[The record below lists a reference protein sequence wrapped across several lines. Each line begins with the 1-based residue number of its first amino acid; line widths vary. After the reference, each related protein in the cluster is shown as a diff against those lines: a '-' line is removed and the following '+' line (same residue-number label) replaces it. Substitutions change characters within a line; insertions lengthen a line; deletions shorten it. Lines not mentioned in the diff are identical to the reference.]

1 MTSELA
7 PGYEVLTVIIAGS
20 TLGNSLIPR
29 KVSPTTPKRRIIIAK
44 TVASTGRFML
54 TDDRLITNWL
64 TKF

>member
-1 MTSELA
+1 M
-7 PGYEVLTVIIAGS
+7 IAGS

-29 KVSPTTPKRRIIIAK
+29 KVSPTTPKRRIMIAK

-64 TKF
+64 IKI